1 MRACARLYNTDAHK
15 TLHGDVLKSR
25 PTRNSALSSRGGGL
39 HLRRG
44 GVEKDG
50 RIAVP
55 LVRIISLKSSKKLW
69 DTICLFEIESGL
81 TSFTRVDKE
90 RNKEGRERRERE
102 KEKIETCEGA
112 RERERESK
120 VPSVARE
127 SPSRSHVY
135 GARNTRANSPCTD
148 ITAALV
154 RGARGPRRGR
164 PVACCTR
171 IHTWTKA
178 KGWRRA
184 WARKKQFEQS
194 SRHSLESWPRTRIA
208 DYVTVRR
215 TTKGWAHSVFPSS
228 SHARVSWCT
237 TRTCIRTQRLPPPPP
252 HTRHSHGTPRME
264 RSSEERGRG
273 FSLSGEKIHS
283 RSFAG
288 NHRVRSTCILY
299 SGFLPALF
307 SRRAHDRKARIILD
321 TVLLPF
327 LVFARRSVNY
337 DRLSS

>member
-1 MRACARLYNTDAHK
+1 M
-15 TLHGDVLKSR
+15 
-25 PTRNSALSSRGGGL
+25 
-39 HLRRG
+39 
-44 GVEKDG
+44 
-50 RIAVP
+50 
-55 LVRIISLKSSKKLW
+55 
-69 DTICLFEIESGL
+69 
-81 TSFTRVDKE
+81 
-90 RNKEGRERRERE
+90 
-102 KEKIETCEGA
+102 
-112 RERERESK
+112 
-120 VPSVARE
+120 
-127 SPSRSHVY
+127 
-135 GARNTRANSPCTD
+135 
-148 ITAALV
+148 
-154 RGARGPRRGR
+154 
-164 PVACCTR
+164 
-171 IHTWTKA
+171 
-178 KGWRRA
+178 
-184 WARKKQFEQS
+184 
-194 SRHSLESWPRTRIA
+194 
-208 DYVTVRR
+208 
-215 TTKGWAHSVFPSS
+215 FPSS

-337 DRLSS
+337 DRLLVGVPFYPIVSLRLIDDYGFPLFPRNCAFVCK